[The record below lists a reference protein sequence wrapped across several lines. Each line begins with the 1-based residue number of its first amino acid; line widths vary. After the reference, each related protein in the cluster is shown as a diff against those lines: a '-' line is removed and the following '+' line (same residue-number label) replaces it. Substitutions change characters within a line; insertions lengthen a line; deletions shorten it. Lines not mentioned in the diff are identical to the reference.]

1 MRLPS
6 IKTITSN
13 FPDLSKE
20 DVKKVRELLE
30 KHYYRPIVCLKKIDK
45 IIKGHGLEYI
55 ADVKDDGIYFNGVDY
70 INTGDNY
77 TSTFCYDY
85 SKDRLFISCWGDV
98 VENNPK
104 RFGDS

>member
-6 IKTITSN
+6 IKTISTN
-13 FPDLSKE
+13 FPNISKE

-30 KHYYRPIVCLKKIDK
+30 KYYYTPIVCLKSINNL
-45 IIKGHGLEYI
+45 IEGSGLEYI
-55 ADVKDDGIYFNGVDY
+55 ADVEDDGINFNGVQY

-85 SKDRLFISCWGDV
+85 SSGRIFISCWEDV
-98 VENNPK
+98 VVKNLK
-104 RFGDS
+104 RFGD

>member
-6 IKTITSN
+6 IKTISSN
-13 FPDLSKE
+13 FPDLSEE

-30 KHYYRPIVCLKKIDK
+30 EYYDIPIVCLIKINRV
-45 IIKGHGLEYI
+45 IEGCGLEYI
-55 ADVKDDGIYFNGVDY
+55 ADVKDDGTNINGVEY

-77 TSTFCYDY
+77 TSTFCYDW
-85 SKDRLFISCWGDV
+85 RNGRIFISCWEAV

-104 RFGDS
+104 RFGD